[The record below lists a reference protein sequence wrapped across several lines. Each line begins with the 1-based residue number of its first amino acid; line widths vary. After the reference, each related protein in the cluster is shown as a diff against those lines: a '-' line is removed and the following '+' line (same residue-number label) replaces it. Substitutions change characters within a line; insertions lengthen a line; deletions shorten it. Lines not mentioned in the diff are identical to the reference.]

1 MPRVPKRKENPS
13 TRCFQTEAAREKKK
27 CLDFYIPCTEC
38 VTFSK
43 PCCYIISFD
52 LSGTLL
58 LCRIVVFFSPPD
70 DIFNSKM
77 LLSSSNLRCFQLN
90 KVSQNPLMSSIVAIK
105 VKEEDKNT
113 QEVTVS
119 LASLARLAWRLLLV
133 AAFYL

>member
-1 MPRVPKRKENPS
+1 MCHFFKTMLLHYFFRSVRHFVIVED
-13 TRCFQTEAAREKKK
+13 CF
-27 CLDFYIPCTEC
+27 F
-38 VTFSK
+38 
-43 PCCYIISFD
+43 
-52 LSGTLL
+52 
-58 LCRIVVFFSPPD
+58 FFSPPD

-105 VKEEDKNT
+105 VKEDKNT